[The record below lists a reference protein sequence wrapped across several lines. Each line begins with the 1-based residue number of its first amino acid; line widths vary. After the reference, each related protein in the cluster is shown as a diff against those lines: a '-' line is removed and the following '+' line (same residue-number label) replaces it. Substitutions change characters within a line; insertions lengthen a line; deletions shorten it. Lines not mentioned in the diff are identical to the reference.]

1 MPRRVYSVQRL
12 ANPPFSRPSSTY
24 VCPSCSSWRLDSSLS
39 RPSLP
44 TKTAAAHRARIVSS
58 FQPNLRLHAS
68 TLASRTAIN
77 APLEGPPRLK
87 ELHQA
92 LNALKTD
99 AATYVNLSRL
109 QLALRSL
116 EREDPV
122 VRVAVLSLGDQR
134 AAKRLV
140 RLLLADPLADKES
153 WEEELEKNE
162 SGNGQATLLRY
173 GDASDVHPFNPLLR
187 TISVPS
193 RVLQKLNIEILIS
206 SLNASI
212 VAPVSSDAEKPRD
225 AILVPTLQTPTSA
238 TGRLINVTYP
248 VHRAIVFGEGLD
260 SSVAFGRFVA
270 SQAEQDLPVDTVKL
284 AVGLSAPAEEPEQ
297 TAADKYVA
305 VDVDLGI
312 QALDR
317 FRESIQNSS
326 FFERGWFRSGMPAL
340 ATWLARGTTN
350 EAETLKPAVGELIWS
365 VLAETESAITSD
377 DKRRLQEL
385 LALSIPEST
394 KKSII
399 EALGVWAERA
409 HTELRGRLDLAFAG
423 PYWRKLSWW
432 KLLWRVDDV
441 SMIASDILER
451 RWLTDAEKGLV
462 WVAGRLHEAGFFS
475 RSRITRTQPTPPTS
489 KPSKKPRF
497 GDDAP
502 PLYLSDLHKTP
513 EDSVVDTDSPLSQ
526 KPSPYIYPQHIPLS
540 RRYLLSSS
548 IPPLQA
554 TAQRLILQ
562 TLSTSG
568 AATALAALLHI
579 SALLPTHLGIALSAY
594 EAGGVGAVGIAWSL
608 MRLQKKW
615 EKERE
620 NWEGVVREEGRVAL
634 RDAEGWVRDV
644 VREAGESKEDKIAA
658 DEGAADRR
666 RAKEAVDRVRA
677 AFDSLERGG
686 R

>member
-1 MPRRVYSVQRL
+1 MPPRINSVQRL
-12 ANPPFSRPSSTY
+12 ARSPFSRPSSAY
-24 VCPSCSSWRLDSSLS
+24 VCPSCSSWRLGSSLS

-44 TKTAAAHRARIVSS
+44 TRTPAHRTRLA
-58 FQPNLRLHAS
+58 NLRNNAS

-92 LNALKTD
+92 LDALKTD
-99 AATYVNLSRL
+99 AATYINLSRL

-116 EREDPV
+116 EHDDPV
-122 VRVAVLSLGDQR
+122 VRIAVLSLGDQR

-140 RLLLADPLADKES
+140 RLLLADPLADKGS
-153 WEEELEKNE
+153 WEDELEQSG
-162 SGNGQATLLRY
+162 SGNGQAVLLRY
-173 GDASDVHPFNPLLR
+173 GDESDVHPFNPLLR

-193 RVLQKLNIEILIS
+193 RVLQKHNAEILIS
-206 SLNASI
+206 YLNASI

-248 VHRAIVFGEGLD
+248 VHRAIVFGEGLE

-284 AVGLSAPAEEPEQ
+284 AVGLPAPAEEPEQ
-297 TAADKYVA
+297 NAADKYVA

-340 ATWLARGTTN
+340 TTWLAQGTTK
-350 EAETLKPAVGELIWS
+350 EADKLKPAVGELVRS
-365 VLAETESAITSD
+365 VLAETENAITKD

-385 LALSIPEST
+385 LASSIPEST

-432 KLLWRVDDV
+432 KLFWRVDDV

-451 RWLTDAEKGLV
+451 RWLTDAEKGLI

-475 RSRITRTQPTPPTS
+475 SSQITQTQPTSVSNSSRRP
-489 KPSKKPRF
+489 KL
-497 GDDAP
+497 GDSPP
-502 PLYLSDLHKTP
+502 PLYLSDLRKTP
-513 EDSVVDTDSPLSQ
+513 EDPVVDTDSPLSR
-526 KPSPYIYPQHIPLS
+526 KPSPYVYPQHIPLS
-540 RRYLLSSS
+540 RNYLLSSS

-554 TAQRLILQ
+554 AAQRLVLQ

-620 NWEGVVREEGRVAL
+620 AWEGVVREEGRIAL
-634 RDAEGWVRDV
+634 RDAEGWVREV
-644 VREAGESKEDKIAA
+644 VRDAGQAREYKVAA
-658 DEGAADRR
+658 DESATDRR
-666 RAKEAVDRVRA
+666 KAREAVERVWRA
-677 AFDSLERGG
+677 IESVR
-686 R
+686 

>member
-1 MPRRVYSVQRL
+1 MPPRINSVQRL
-12 ANPPFSRPSSTY
+12 AKSPVSRPSSAY
-24 VCPSCSSWRLDSSLS
+24 VCPSCSSWRLGSSLS

-44 TKTAAAHRARIVSS
+44 TRTAAHRARLA
-58 FQPNLRLHAS
+58 NLRNNAS

-92 LNALKTD
+92 LDALKTD
-99 AATYVNLSRL
+99 AATYINLSRL

-116 EREDPV
+116 ERDDPV
-122 VRVAVLSLGDQR
+122 VRIAVLSLGDQT

-140 RLLLADPLADKES
+140 RLLLADPLADKGS
-153 WEEELEKNE
+153 WEDELEQ
-162 SGNGQATLLRY
+162 SGSGTGQAVLLRY
-173 GDASDVHPFNPLLR
+173 GDESDVHPFNPLLR

-193 RVLQKLNIEILIS
+193 RVLQKHNVEILIS
-206 SLNASI
+206 SLNAGI
-212 VAPVSSDAEKPRD
+212 VASVSSDAEKPRD

-248 VHRAIVFGEGLD
+248 VHRAIVFGEGLE

-284 AVGLSAPAEEPEQ
+284 AVGLPAPTEEPEQ
-297 TAADKYVA
+297 NAADKYVA

-312 QALDR
+312 QALER
-317 FRESIQNSS
+317 FRETIQNSS
-326 FFERGWFRSGMPAL
+326 FFERGWFRSGIPAL
-340 ATWLARGTTN
+340 TTWLAQGTTK
-350 EAETLKPAVGELIWS
+350 EADKLKPAVGEFVRS
-365 VLAETESAITSD
+365 VLAETESAITND

-385 LALSIPEST
+385 LASSIPEST
-394 KKSII
+394 KNSIN
-399 EALGVWAERA
+399 EALGVWAEGA
-409 HTELRGRLDLAFAG
+409 HTELRGRLDLAFDG

-432 KLLWRVDDV
+432 KLFWRVDDV
-441 SMIASDILER
+441 SMIASNILER
-451 RWLTDAEKGLV
+451 RWLTDAEKGLI

-475 RSRITRTQPTPPTS
+475 SSQNTQTQPTSVST
-489 KPSKKPRF
+489 PSRNPKF
-497 GDDAP
+497 GDSPP
-502 PLYLSDLHKTP
+502 PLYLSDLRKKP
-513 EDSVVDTDSPLSQ
+513 EDPVVDTDSPLLH
-526 KPSPYIYPQHIPLS
+526 KPTPYVYPRHIPLL
-540 RRYLLSSS
+540 RNYLLSSS

-554 TAQRLILQ
+554 AAQRLVLQ

-620 NWEGVVREEGRVAL
+620 VWEGVVREEGRVAL
-634 RDAEGWVRDV
+634 REAEGWVREV
-644 VREAGESKEDKIAA
+644 VRDAGQAREDKVAA
-658 DEGAADRR
+658 DESVTDRR
-666 RAKEAVDRVRA
+666 KAREAVERA
-677 AFDSLERGG
+677 WRAIESVG
-686 R
+686 